1 MEDVAVPISISPFYN
16 GQTTDGIVD
25 LGLEGNLTPDYKA
38 ITFENVISMTPG
50 IAQIAGL
57 NADHLTEVTLNG
69 VDIRG
74 VQPDQVRAQFAK
86 ITIGSLGTNLKFT
99 GNGVTS
105 TPATAPLK
113 MSFSCDGKFVSYQ
126 D

>member
-1 MEDVAVPISISPFYN
+1 MK
-16 GQTTDGIVD
+16 GD
-25 LGLEGNLTPDYKA
+25 LIPDYKA

-50 IAQIAGL
+50 IAQVAGL
-57 NADHLTEVTLNG
+57 GADYITEVTLNG

-86 ITIGSLGTNLKFT
+86 ITVGPLGTNLKFT

-105 TPATAPLK
+105 TPASAPLK
-113 MSFSCDGKFVSYQ
+113 MSFACCDKFVPYQ

>member
-1 MEDVAVPISISPFYN
+1 MK
-16 GQTTDGIVD
+16 
-25 LGLEGNLTPDYKA
+25 GNLIPDYKA

-50 IAQIAGL
+50 IAQVAGL

-74 VQPDQVRAQFAK
+74 IQPDQIRAQFAK
-86 ITIGSLGTNLKFT
+86 ITTGPLGTNLKFI

-113 MSFSCDGKFVSYQ
+113 MSFSCDGKFVPYQ